1 MTLVYILLTAGA
13 LFMIFPII
21 WMLSASLKPEWQ
33 VFTRPI
39 IWVPQEWH
47 QQEAGNTGRMFNLWN
62 AEIDGETV
70 SVVKIGTINYSTIVD
85 LDIIEHIYSLP
96 PVQVSDPVQD
106 EVDGIQLN
114 IRSAQINGEKR
125 QVVALQRDGDNL
137 LVVEISD
144 LESFEFISKPD
155 FRQSPKLETTIDGH
169 TLDARE
175 VIIDGQKIN
184 VVAIGGEI
192 PYSTIIPADQ
202 LSEGLLVLAGK
213 LWNTGLRDF
222 GDFQENIFEYT
233 HNGDTMEF
241 INLGEER
248 CFSIVDYDAID
259 KMEVVPSE
267 TLRRGVT
274 AKSYGEVELDVVK
287 TKNTGEEFVLLLR
300 DEENALIGQPD
311 AFSNARYGCSDILSE
326 PRVENFF
333 PNGRLRVMDEF
344 DEQGANQYPVFILD
358 EGTMMAT
365 ILPAEIL
372 QHASQVPTNSLARSS
387 APKLNFGNY
396 IKAMALKVGEA
407 TNFTFFKNSIIL
419 VVLNIIGQVISCT
432 VVAYGFARLRA
443 PGKDFLFIV
452 LLATMMLPFPVTMV
466 PVYEL
471 FVRLGEFTRKLGMFP
486 IGQDT
491 LWPLFIRSFFGNAFL
506 IFLMRQFFMTI
517 PVELED
523 AARIDGANRVQMLRY
538 VFLPLLKPALASVVI
553 FTFMWIWNDFLE
565 PLIYLDSASNFTVTL
580 GLNFFQ
586 GQYSG
591 TFNLMMAASV
601 LALLPMVLLFF
612 FAQRFFIEG
621 ITLTGLK
628 G

>member
-62 AEIDGETV
+62 TQIDGETV
-70 SVVKIGTINYSTIVD
+70 NVVKIGTLNYSTIID
-85 LDIIEHIYSLP
+85 LDIIEQVYSLP
-96 PVQVSDPVQD
+96 ADQVSDPVQ
-106 EVDGIQLN
+106 EVVEGIQLN
-114 IRSAQINGEKR
+114 VRTADVNGEESR
-125 QVVALQRDGDNL
+125 VVAVQRDGDNL
-137 LVVEISD
+137 LLLKLAD

-155 FRQSPKLETTIDGH
+155 LRKAPIFEADIGGHILDAKTVSIDG
-169 TLDARE
+169 RE
-175 VIIDGQKIN
+175 LN
-184 VVAIGGEI
+184 VVAIGGEL
-192 PYSTIIPADQ
+192 PYSTIIPAEQ
-202 LSEGLLVLAGK
+202 LADGLLVLAGK
-213 LWNTGLRDF
+213 LWPAGMRDF
-222 GDFQENIFEYT
+222 GDFQEKIFEYT
-233 HNGDTMEF
+233 HNGETREF

-248 CFSIVDYDAID
+248 CFSIVDYDTIES
-259 KMEVVPSE
+259 MEVVPSD

-274 AKSYGEVELDVVK
+274 TQPFGEVELDVAKVK
-287 TKNTGEEFVLLLR
+287 DTGEEFVLLLR
-300 DEENALIGQPD
+300 DDENALIGEPA

-333 PNGRLRVMDEF
+333 PNGQLRVMDEF

-358 EGTMMAT
+358 EGTYMAT
-365 ILPAEIL
+365 ILPAETL
-372 QHASQVPTNSLARSS
+372 QHASQIATGTLVRSS
-387 APKLNFGNY
+387 SSKLNFGNY
-396 IKAMALKVGEA
+396 AKAMALKVGEA
-407 TNFTFFKNSIIL
+407 NNFTFFKNSIIL

-471 FVRLGEFTRKLGMFP
+471 FVRLGEFTRNLGMFP